1 MPGAAIARTSLSASS
16 LFMALR
22 TDLASIKHAC
32 AIDAM
37 DSRHPDLPAC
47 RAMRQYTR
55 NS

>member
-32 AIDAM
+32 AIDAI
-37 DSRHPDLPAC
+37 DSNLPAC